1 MSGSKTMS
9 NSKKM
14 INFMGVRKVLGV
26 MSICLVIASII
37 LLATRGLNLGLD
49 FTGGTNVVVESPADI
64 DIAGARD
71 TLEQAGFEDAVVQQ
85 YGSSRDLSIRV
96 PPQDGIEADQ
106 VGQRVFQ
113 SLAGGIDGLQ
123 LKQVEFVGPQVGDEL
138 RDQSGLALLMAL
150 GLMLVYVWF
159 RFTNKFGIATV
170 AALLHD
176 VIIVLGLFSLLRWP
190 FDLTVL
196 AAVLALI
203 GYSLN
208 DSIVVADR
216 IRENFRNTR
225 ETDPHLIV
233 NGAINETLTRTI
245 NTSFTTMLVLVA
257 LFFFGGEV
265 MRAFSEALLVGI
277 FVGTYSSIYVVANLL
292 FTLGVSKDD
301 FLIPE
306 KEEID
311 EMP

>member
-1 MSGSKTMS
+1 MPTPTKT
-9 NSKKM
+9 
-14 INFMGVRKVLGV
+14 INFMGIRKVLGTV
-26 MSICLVIASII
+26 SICLVVASII

-49 FTGGTNVVVESPADI
+49 FTGGTTVVVEAPADI
-64 DIAGARD
+64 DIAQVRQD
-71 TLEQAGFEDAVVQQ
+71 LEEAGFSDAVVQQ
-85 YGSSRDLSIRV
+85 YGSARDISVRV
-96 PPQDGIEADQ
+96 APREGMEADQ
-106 VGQRVFQ
+106 VGQNVYRTL
-113 SLAGGIDGLQ
+113 SGGIDDLQ

-138 RDQSGLALLMAL
+138 RDQSGLAMLMAL

-159 RFTNKFGIATV
+159 RFSNKFGIATV

-176 VIIVLGLFSLLRWP
+176 VIIVLGLFSLVRWP

-225 ETDPHLIV
+225 ETDPHVIV
-233 NGAINETLTRTI
+233 NGAISETLSRTI
-245 NTSFTTMLVLVA
+245 NTSFTTILVLVA

-292 FTLGVSKDD
+292 FTLGVSKED

>member
-1 MSGSKTMS
+1 MSKAPA
-9 NSKKM
+9 KH
-14 INFMGVRKVLGV
+14 INFMAPRKVLGIL
-26 MSICLVIASII
+26 SIALVVISIA

-49 FTGGTNVVVESPADI
+49 FTGGTSVVVKSEQDL
-64 DIAGARD
+64 DLNKVRD
-71 TLEQAGFEDAVVQQ
+71 AVEAQGFSDAVVQH
-85 YGSSRDLSIRV
+85 YGSAREASIRV
-96 PPQDGIEADQ
+96 APTDGVKADQ
-106 VGQRVFQ
+106 VGGMVFDAV
-113 SLAGGIDGLQ
+113 SSKVGDLEL
-123 LKQVEFVGPQVGDEL
+123 LKVEFVGPQVGDEL
-138 RDQSGLALLMAL
+138 RDQSGLAMLMAL

-159 RFTNKFGIATV
+159 RFTNKFGVATV

-176 VIIVLGLFSLLRWP
+176 VIIVLGLFSLLQWH

-225 ETDPHLIV
+225 ETDPAKIINDAV
-233 NGAINETLTRTI
+233 NETLSRTV
-245 NTSFTTMLVLVA
+245 NTSLTTALVLLA

-265 MRAFSEALLVGI
+265 MRSFSEALLVGI
-277 FVGTYSSIYVVANLL
+277 VVGTYSSVYVVVNLL
-292 FTLGVSKDD
+292 FVLKVSKDD
-301 FLIPE
+301 FLVVE
-306 KEEID
+306 KEDID

>member
-1 MSGSKTMS
+1 MS

-113 SLAGGIDGLQ
+113 SLAGSIDGLQ

-225 ETDPHLIV
+225 ETDPHVIV

-245 NTSFTTMLVLVA
+245 NTSFTTMLVLIA

-292 FTLGVSKDD
+292 FTLGVSKED

>member
-1 MSGSKTMS
+1 MSKAPA
-9 NSKKM
+9 KH
-14 INFMGVRKVLGV
+14 INFMAPRKVLGV
-26 MSICLVIASII
+26 LSILLVVASIA

-49 FTGGTNVVVESPADI
+49 FTGGTAVVVKS
-64 DIAGARD
+64 
-71 TLEQAGFEDAVVQQ
+71 EQALDLGLVRDALAERGFEDAVVQQ
-85 YGSSRDLSIRV
+85 YGSASEVNIRV
-96 PPQDGIEADQ
+96 APSGDVPPDQ
-106 VGQRVFQ
+106 VGGLVFDSVNARV
-113 SLAGGIDGLQ
+113 DDLQ
-123 LKQVEFVGPQVGDEL
+123 LLKVEFVGPQVGDEL
-138 RDQSGLALLMAL
+138 RDQSGLAMLMAL

-159 RFTNKFGIATV
+159 RFTNKFGVATV

-176 VIIVLGLFSLLRWP
+176 VIIVLGLFSLLQWH

-196 AAVLALI
+196 AAILALI

-216 IRENFRNTR
+216 VRENFRNTR
-225 ETDPHLIV
+225 ETDPEKIV
-233 NGAINETLTRTI
+233 NDAVSDTLSRTI
-245 NTSFTTMLVLVA
+245 NTSLTTALVLLA

-277 FVGTYSSIYVVANLL
+277 VVGTYSSIYVVANLIFAL
-292 FTLGVSKDD
+292 NVTKED
-301 FLIPE
+301 FLVVE

>member
-1 MSGSKTMS
+1 MSG
-9 NSKKM
+9 SKKM
-14 INFMGVRKVLGV
+14 INFMGARKVLGT
-26 MSICLVIASII
+26 MSICLVIGSII

-49 FTGGTNVVVESPADI
+49 FTGGTNVVVESSTDI
-64 DIAGARD
+64 DIAKARQ

-96 PPQDGIEADQ
+96 PPQEGIEADQ

-113 SLAGGIDGLQ
+113 TLEGKVGELQ

-225 ETDPHLIV
+225 ETDPHVIV
-233 NGAINETLTRTI
+233 NGAISETLSRTI

-292 FTLGVSKDD
+292 FTLGVSKED
-301 FLIPE
+301 FLVPE

>member
-1 MSGSKTMS
+1 MSG
-9 NSKKM
+9 SKKM
-14 INFMGVRKVLGV
+14 INFMGARKVLGI
-26 MSICLVIASII
+26 MSICLVIGSII

-49 FTGGTNVVVESPADI
+49 FTGGTNVVVESSTDI
-64 DIAGARD
+64 DIAKARQ

-96 PPQDGIEADQ
+96 PPQEGIEADQ

-113 SLAGGIDGLQ
+113 TLEGKVGELQ

-225 ETDPHLIV
+225 ETDPHVIV

-292 FTLGVSKDD
+292 FTLGVSKED

>member
-1 MSGSKTMS
+1 MS

-113 SLAGGIDGLQ
+113 SLAGSIDGLQ

-159 RFTNKFGIATV
+159 RFSNKFGIATV

-225 ETDPHLIV
+225 ETDPHVIV

-245 NTSFTTMLVLVA
+245 NTSFTTMLVLIA

-292 FTLGVSKDD
+292 FTLGVSKED

>member
-1 MSGSKTMS
+1 
-9 NSKKM
+9 M
-14 INFMGVRKVLGV
+14 INFMGARKVLGI
-26 MSICLVIASII
+26 MSICLVIGSII

-49 FTGGTNVVVESPADI
+49 FTGGTNVVVESSTDI
-64 DIAGARD
+64 DIAKARQ

-96 PPQDGIEADQ
+96 PPQEGIEADQ

-113 SLAGGIDGLQ
+113 TLEGKVGELQ

-225 ETDPHLIV
+225 ETDPHVIV

-292 FTLGVSKDD
+292 FTLGVSKED

>member
-1 MSGSKTMS
+1 
-9 NSKKM
+9 
-14 INFMGVRKVLGV
+14 VYR
-26 MSICLVIASII
+26 
-37 LLATRGLNLGLD
+37 
-49 FTGGTNVVVESPADI
+49 
-64 DIAGARD
+64 
-71 TLEQAGFEDAVVQQ
+71 TL
-85 YGSSRDLSIRV
+85 S
-96 PPQDGIEADQ
+96 
-106 VGQRVFQ
+106 
-113 SLAGGIDGLQ
+113 GGIDDLQ

-138 RDQSGLALLMAL
+138 RDQSGLAMLMAL

-159 RFTNKFGIATV
+159 RFSNKFGIATV

-176 VIIVLGLFSLLRWP
+176 VIIVLGLFSLVRWP

-225 ETDPHLIV
+225 ETDPHVIV
-233 NGAINETLTRTI
+233 NGAISETLSRTI
-245 NTSFTTMLVLVA
+245 NTSFTTILVLVA

-292 FTLGVSKDD
+292 FTLGVSKED

>member
-1 MSGSKTMS
+1 MATPT
-9 NSKKM
+9 KM
-14 INFMGVRKVLGV
+14 INFMGIRKVLGTI
-26 MSICLVIASII
+26 SIFLVVASII

-49 FTGGTNVVVESPADI
+49 FTGGTTVVVEAPTDI
-64 DIAGARD
+64 DIAQVRKD
-71 TLEQAGFEDAVVQQ
+71 LEQAGFRDAVVQQ
-85 YGSSRDLSIRV
+85 YGSARDISVRV
-96 PPQDGIEADQ
+96 APQEGMEADQ
-106 VGQRVFQ
+106 VGHNVYRTL
-113 SLAGGIDGLQ
+113 SSDIDNLE

-138 RDQSGLALLMAL
+138 RDQSGLAMLMAL

-159 RFTNKFGIATV
+159 RFSNKFGIATV

-176 VIIVLGLFSLLRWP
+176 VIIVLGLFSLVRWP

-225 ETDPHLIV
+225 ETDPHVIV
-233 NGAINETLTRTI
+233 NGAISETLSRTI

-292 FTLGVSKDD
+292 FTLGVSKED
-301 FLIPE
+301 FLVPE

>member
-1 MSGSKTMS
+1 MPTPTKT
-9 NSKKM
+9 
-14 INFMGVRKVLGV
+14 INFMGIRKVLGTV
-26 MSICLVIASII
+26 SICLVVASII

-49 FTGGTNVVVESPADI
+49 FTGGTTVVVEAPSDI
-64 DIAGARD
+64 DIAQVRQD
-71 TLEQAGFEDAVVQQ
+71 LEEAGFSDAVVQQ
-85 YGSSRDLSIRV
+85 YGSARDISVRV
-96 PPQDGIEADQ
+96 APQEGVEADQ
-106 VGQRVFQ
+106 VGQNVYQ
-113 SLAGGIDGLQ
+113 PLSAGIDDLQ

-138 RDQSGLALLMAL
+138 RDQSGLAMLMAL

-159 RFTNKFGIATV
+159 RFSNKFGIATV

-176 VIIVLGLFSLLRWP
+176 VIIVLGLFSLVRWP

-225 ETDPHLIV
+225 ETDPHVIV
-233 NGAINETLTRTI
+233 NGAISETLSRTI
-245 NTSFTTMLVLVA
+245 NTSFTTILVLVA

-292 FTLGVSKDD
+292 FTLGVSKED